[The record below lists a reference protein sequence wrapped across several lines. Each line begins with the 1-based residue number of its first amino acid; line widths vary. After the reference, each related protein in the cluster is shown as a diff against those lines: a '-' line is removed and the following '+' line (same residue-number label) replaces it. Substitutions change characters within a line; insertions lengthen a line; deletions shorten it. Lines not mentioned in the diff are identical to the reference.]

1 MALIKPACDVRRIT
15 VAESASRRKL
25 HNEWL
30 IGIVDFVSLERVQ
43 RFVVQRENF
52 WADLFDGQHQIFFE
66 FVAHCIGVL
75 QSLEVLE
82 RRRILQ
88 RRMQSLQNGAVLA
101 SMVNLANTYGAASRE
116 VALEHRSV
124 LLHRQMLTASHAD
137 TALVE
142 NRARRRR
149 QLHRRLGWPPGYEAA
164 LRHELREREKAQLL
178 DNSDCGL
185 SLSTS
190 PQRSPGRSSASQ
202 QQQRRLAS
210 PPFVPLHGQHTL
222 SRLASR
228 QSQRTT
234 SGTSRASTPAA
245 EVSSSLRQQS
255 CAQPLGPTIAKSAST
270 VLKEVRDPRRSF
282 ATHSSVRAFT
292 AAIAGR
298 LTSITSAEREGKMS
312 PSCT

>member
-1 MALIKPACDVRRIT
+1 MALTNSACDVRRIAVT
-15 VAESASRRKL
+15 ESAGRRKL

-30 IGIVDFVSLERVQ
+30 MGIVEFVSLERVQ

-88 RRMQSLQNGAVLA
+88 RRLQSLQNGAVLA

-124 LLHRQMLTASHAD
+124 LIHRQMLTASHAD

-190 PQRSPGRSSASQ
+190 PQRSPGRSSTS

-228 QSQRTT
+228 QSQRTI

-245 EVSSSLRQQS
+245 EVSSSRHQQS
-255 CAQPLGPTIAKSAST
+255 CASSGPTIAKSGST

-282 ATHSSVRAFT
+282 VTHSSVRAFT

-298 LTSITSAEREGKMS
+298 LTSITATEREGKTS

>member
-1 MALIKPACDVRRIT
+1 
-15 VAESASRRKL
+15 
-25 HNEWL
+25 
-30 IGIVDFVSLERVQ
+30 
-43 RFVVQRENF
+43 
-52 WADLFDGQHQIFFE
+52 
-66 FVAHCIGVL
+66 
-75 QSLEVLE
+75 
-82 RRRILQ
+82 
-88 RRMQSLQNGAVLA
+88 LQNGAVLA

-124 LLHRQMLTASHAD
+124 LIHRQMLTASHTD

-190 PQRSPGRSSASQ
+190 PQRSPGRSSTS

-228 QSQRTT
+228 QSQRTI

-245 EVSSSLRQQS
+245 EVSSSRHQQS
-255 CAQPLGPTIAKSAST
+255 CASSGPTIAKSGST

-282 ATHSSVRAFT
+282 VTHSSVRAFT

-298 LTSITSAEREGKMS
+298 LTSITATEREGKTS